1 LDSIS
6 VTIENT
12 VFRNDA
18 NQYSV
23 LDVYCDGA
31 SVTVVGNLPSFAQ
44 GEQVEF
50 SGFWDTHPI
59 YGRQFKA
66 ISFKT
71 EQPSTLTGIEKYLSS
86 GLIKGVGAS
95 TARKI
100 VSEFGLETFNVLMY
114 KPEKLE
120 KIPGIGNKRR
130 QQITSSFNEQLAAR
144 KVMMFLQSYDISPS
158 MALRITNYYGDETEN
173 IIRTN
178 PYKIIDDIK
187 GIGFLTA
194 DKIAFSMGIEKD
206 SSFRIQYGIKHVL
219 SQAASMHGHT
229 FLPREMLVKQTV
241 SLLKISEEILS
252 VQLQALLLS
261 KELTT
266 AYIDGTEAIFLT
278 WYYTA
283 EKEIAIRLTR
293 QMLSAKKTIDLQAE
307 TDNIAKFE
315 NLHNISF
322 SDSQKNA
329 IIRARQEGV
338 LIITG
343 GPGTGKTTIID
354 CIVRLSGDSEY
365 TFLAAPTGRAAKR
378 MEEAT
383 NHEAKTIHRLLSFNG
398 EESCFEYDENNALD
412 CSCLIVDEVSMMDV
426 FLMRSLLRAL
436 DPDTQ
441 LILVGDADQLPSVG
455 AGNVLKDILQSK
467 IIPTV
472 ELSEIFRQ
480 EEGSNIVINA
490 HRINHG
496 EPPIIN
502 EKNGDFFMHRCR
514 SAEETA
520 QTILSLCSKRLPN
533 YLGLTNTTQSIQVLS
548 PTKKGICGVENLNRL
563 LQAALNPKKEE
574 DAEIVYNETIFRIGD
589 RVIHTRNNYQLEW
602 ETKDGVKSLGV
613 FNGDIGYITDVYEES
628 LIVCF
633 DDNRLVEYD
642 YKQLEDLDLAYCLSV
657 HKSQGSEFPVVV
669 MPVIGGPPILVTRNL
684 FYTAMTRARKMVVLA
699 GFPKAVEDMVQNT
712 YIDNRFTSLKEQ
724 LYQTQEHYENI

>member
-1 LDSIS
+1 
-6 VTIENT
+6 
-12 VFRNDA
+12 
-18 NQYSV
+18 
-23 LDVYCDGA
+23 
-31 SVTVVGNLPSFAQ
+31 
-44 GEQVEF
+44 
-50 SGFWDTHPI
+50 
-59 YGRQFKA
+59 
-66 ISFKT
+66 
-71 EQPSTLTGIEKYLSS
+71 
-86 GLIKGVGAS
+86 
-95 TARKI
+95 
-100 VSEFGLETFNVLMY
+100 M
-114 KPEKLE
+114 
-120 KIPGIGNKRR
+120 
-130 QQITSSFNEQLAAR
+130 
-144 KVMMFLQSYDISPS
+144 
-158 MALRITNYYGDETEN
+158 
-173 IIRTN
+173 
-178 PYKIIDDIK
+178 
-187 GIGFLTA
+187 
-194 DKIAFSMGIEKD
+194 
-206 SSFRIQYGIKHVL
+206 
-219 SQAASMHGHT
+219 
-229 FLPREMLVKQTV
+229 
-241 SLLKISEEILS
+241 
-252 VQLQALLLS
+252 S

-354 CIVRLSGDSEY
+354 CIVRLSGESEY

-490 HRINHG
+490 NRINHG

-548 PTKKGICGVENLNRL
+548 PTKKGICCVENLNRI
-563 LQAALNPKKEE
+563 LQAALNKKEE

-613 FNGDIGYITDVYEES
+613 LTEI
-628 LIVCF
+628 
-633 DDNRLVEYD
+633 
-642 YKQLEDLDLAYCLSV
+642 LA
-657 HKSQGSEFPVVV
+657 
-669 MPVIGGPPILVTRNL
+669 I
-684 FYTAMTRARKMVVLA
+684 
-699 GFPKAVEDMVQNT
+699 
-712 YIDNRFTSLKEQ
+712 
-724 LYQTQEHYENI
+724 